1 VRWYPSTERAAKRNT
16 GLYISARLVMFRRH
30 PSAVEEISKIH
41 IPPSP
46 RSNMLFGQQQPTSTP
61 INANYQRYRD
71 SLTNRHPAGFT
82 VRDTG
87 RENAGSSTSMS
98 NSAPRRAVGI
108 RSERNSYQRALRS
121 VHLSAPAW
129 GPVEGVL
136 PFHPIKPQDQR
147 RRTGVFA
154 LQWNSIGPNLT
165 RSGSH
170 PLF

>member
-1 VRWYPSTERAAKRNT
+1 
-16 GLYISARLVMFRRH
+16 MFKQH
-30 PSAVEEISKIH
+30 PSAVEEISMIH
-41 IPPSP
+41 VPPSP
-46 RSNMLFGQQQPTSTP
+46 RSNMLFGQQQPTSTT

-71 SLTNRHPAGFT
+71 TSRTDIPPGSRCETPGA
-82 VRDTG
+82 
-87 RENAGSSTSMS
+87 NAGSSTSMS

-165 RSGSH
+165 RCAAH